1 MNKCELYEK
10 AVSDMMV
17 RQALCTVTLM
27 HEIDEIRKMQG
38 LEVPFNIEKDGEFR
52 VAKRLY
58 REMYR
63 LRYVTAKEV
72 DDVVK
77 RALELYAEGSR
88 P

>member
-1 MNKCELYEK
+1 MNKYELYEK

-27 HEIDEIRKMQG
+27 HEINEIRKMQG

-52 VAKRLY
+52 AAKRLY

-63 LRYVTAKEV
+63 LRYVSANEV
-72 DDVVK
+72 DDAVK
-77 RALELYAEGSR
+77 RAMELYAEGNR

>member
-1 MNKCELYEK
+1 MSKGELYEN

-17 RQALCTVTLM
+17 RQALCSVTLM
-27 HEIDEIRKMQG
+27 HEINEICKMQG

-63 LRYVTAKEV
+63 LRYVTANEV
-72 DDVVK
+72 DNAVK
-77 RALELYAEGSR
+77 RALELYAEGIR

>member
-1 MNKCELYEK
+1 
-10 AVSDMMV
+10 MMV
-17 RQALCTVTLM
+17 RQALCSVTLM
-27 HEIDEIRKMQG
+27 HDINEICKMQG

-63 LRYVTAKEV
+63 LRYVTANEV
-72 DDVVK
+72 DNAVK
-77 RALELYAEGSR
+77 RALELYAEGIR

>member
-1 MNKCELYEK
+1 MSRCKLYEN

-27 HEIDEIRKMQG
+27 HEINEIRKMQG

-63 LRYVTAKEV
+63 LRYVTADEV
-72 DDVVK
+72 DAAVK
-77 RALELYAEGSR
+77 RALELYMEGCR

>member
-1 MNKCELYEK
+1 MSRCELYEN

-27 HEIDEIRKMQG
+27 HEINEIRKMQG
-38 LEVPFNIEKDGEFR
+38 HEVPFDIEKDKEFR

-63 LRYVTAKEV
+63 LRYVTANEV
-72 DDVVK
+72 DAAVK
-77 RALELYAEGSR
+77 RALELYAEGCR

>member
-1 MNKCELYEK
+1 MSKCKLYED

-27 HEIDEIRKMQG
+27 HEINEIRKMQG

-63 LRYVTAKEV
+63 IRYETAEEV
-72 DDVVK
+72 NAAVK
-77 RALELYAEGSR
+77 RALELYAEGNR

>member
-1 MNKCELYEK
+1 MSKGELYEN

-17 RQALCTVTLM
+17 RQALCSVTLM
-27 HEIDEIRKMQG
+27 HDINEICKMQG

-63 LRYVTAKEV
+63 LRYVTANEV
-72 DDVVK
+72 DNAVK
-77 RALELYAEGSR
+77 RALELYAEGIR

>member
-10 AVSDMMV
+10 AVSDMMI

-27 HEIDEIRKMQG
+27 HEIDDICKMQG